1 MAMARSEARPLRRP
15 TIGKDPR
22 GGIGGC
28 AATPLGGAERERGW
42 APLWRQG
49 ERFRAKWMQVC
60 VKMPRQLKA
69 LGRLLRAGAMAVSCL
84 ALGACALSALDS
96 APQSPSEPWTPPG
109 EASAGPAPAGDVDAA
124 ANGAAPSA
132 PPVRDFSVRPDPQV
146 GEVKATP
153 DIPRDR
159 TLSLPEL
166 IDIAQNQNP
175 QTRVA
180 WQQARQAAL
189 ATGMVEAT
197 FLPYISANVIGG
209 YQKFSAPLPVA
220 IGGVNEAS
228 TKINGISPQIALQW
242 LVFDFG
248 QRNALADAARHNA
261 DATNVLFN
269 GLHQKIIFDVTR
281 NYFLYGAAR
290 SRVGLAEQNL
300 ANSRKI
306 EDAANERMAKGFGTT
321 VEVAQARQQVAQAR
335 FGLVQAQGGE
345 RDAYQALL
353 AAMGVSPMTDLK
365 VRAASGRRLPESVDA
380 PTEKMISAA
389 LAQRPDV
396 LAAFSAMKA
405 TRSGI
410 TAAEAAFM
418 PKVFLGAVAATGNTN
433 LSATGLPTIG
443 QQSAASGVM
452 LGATVPL
459 YDGGLRAAQLK
470 NAESLADA
478 TEATY
483 QKAKDAAAREIVVSA
498 NTLRSA
504 LASYRAATA
513 LADAAA
519 VTYDAALDAY
529 RTGVGNITVA
539 TAADSGL
546 LTARQAQAD
555 AHAASLVAAANL
567 AFVLGAMTSREV
579 PSTLVGP

>member
-1 MAMARSEARPLRRP
+1 MADRAASRV
-15 TIGKDPR
+15 GR
-22 GGIGGC
+22 GL
-28 AATPLGGAERERGW
+28 AALVRWG
-42 APLWRQG
+42 
-49 ERFRAKWMQVC
+49 V
-60 VKMPRQLKA
+60 
-69 LGRLLRAGAMAVSCL
+69 AGL
-84 ALGACALSALDS
+84 ACAVLSACTLSALDS
-96 APQSPSEPWTPPG
+96 APSHPSEPWTPSGDATAAGASPP
-109 EASAGPAPAGDVDAA
+109 EAPEAA
-124 ANGAAPSA
+124 AQGPSAPSA
-132 PPVRDFSVRPDPQV
+132 QAAPVRDFAVPPDPAV
-146 GEVKATP
+146 ATLKP
-153 DIPRDR
+153 APAIARDR
-159 TLSLPEL
+159 AYGLPEL
-166 IDIAQNQNP
+166 IDLAQTQNP

-189 ATGMVEAT
+189 ATGMIEAT

-209 YQKFSAPLPVA
+209 YQKISQPLPVSV
-220 IGGVNEAS
+220 GSVNQLS
-228 TKINGISPQIALQW
+228 TSIDGISPQIALQW

-248 QRNALADAARHNA
+248 ERNALAVAARHNA
-261 DATNVLFN
+261 DAANVLFN

-281 NYFLYGAAR
+281 TYFLYGAAR

-306 EDAANERMAKGFGTT
+306 EDAADARMQKGLGTT

-353 AAMGVSPMTDLK
+353 GALGVSPMTELK
-365 VRAASGRRLPESVDA
+365 VKVANGRRLPESVGA

-389 LAQRPDV
+389 LTQRPDV
-396 LAAFSAMKA
+396 LAAFSALKA
-405 TRSGI
+405 TQSGI

-418 PKVFLGAVAATGNTN
+418 PKVFLGAVAATGNTS

-443 QQSAASGVM
+443 QQSSASGVM
-452 LGATVPL
+452 VGATMPL
-459 YDGGLRAAQLK
+459 FDGGLRAAQLK
-470 NAESLADA
+470 NAESLAAA

-483 QKAKDAAAREIVVSA
+483 EKAKDAAAREIVVSA

-519 VTYDAALDAY
+519 LTYDAALDAY
-529 RTGVGNITVA
+529 RTGVGTITVA

-567 AFVLGAMTSREV
+567 AFVLGAMTSREA
-579 PSTLVGP
+579 PSALMAR

>member
-1 MAMARSEARPLRRP
+1 MAHIPQRW
-15 TIGKDPR
+15 
-22 GGIGGC
+22 
-28 AATPLGGAERERGW
+28 RE
-42 APLWRQG
+42 
-49 ERFRAKWMQVC
+49 
-60 VKMPRQLKA
+60 
-69 LGRLLRAGAMAVSCL
+69 LGRASAARLASALPAVRAGLVGLSCL
-84 ALGACALSALDS
+84 ALSACALSALETAPS
-96 APQSPSEPWTPPG
+96 APSEPWTPPAQAASVQA
-109 EASAGPAPAGDVDAA
+109 ASAEAPSHQDAPAQGPGGPQEQAA
-124 ANGAAPSA
+124 AGASA
-132 PPVRDFSVRPDPQV
+132 PPVRDFSVAPEPAV
-146 GEVKATP
+146 AEMKATP
-153 DIPRDR
+153 DIARDR
-159 TLSLPEL
+159 PYGLSEL

-209 YQKFSAPLPVA
+209 YQKLSAPLPVQVGSEKNLTTS
-220 IGGVNEAS
+220 ID
-228 TKINGISPQIALQW
+228 GISPQIALQW

-261 DATNVLFN
+261 NAANVLFN
-269 GLHQKIIFDVTR
+269 GVHQKIIFDVTR
-281 NYFLYGAAR
+281 AYFLYGAAR

-300 ANSRKI
+300 ANSRRI
-306 EDAANERMAKGFGTT
+306 EDAAQERMQKGLGTT

-345 RDAYQALL
+345 RDAYQGLL
-353 AAMGVSPMTDLK
+353 AAMGVSPMTELRVK
-365 VRAASGRRLPESVDA
+365 VANGRRLPESVDV

-389 LAQRPDV
+389 LARRPDV
-396 LAAFSAMKA
+396 LAAYSVVNA

-418 PKVFLGAVAATGNTN
+418 PKVFLGAVAATGNTS

-443 QQSAASGVM
+443 QQSSASGVM
-452 LGATVPL
+452 VGATMPI

-478 TEATY
+478 TEATF

-498 NTLRSA
+498 HTLRSA

-513 LADAAA
+513 LAEAAA

-529 RTGVGNITVA
+529 RSGVGNITVA

-579 PSTLVGP
+579 PAALVDR

>member
-1 MAMARSEARPLRRP
+1 MAHHPQRWRASARASIARL
-15 TIGKDPR
+15 
-22 GGIGGC
+22 
-28 AATPLGGAERERGW
+28 A
-42 APLWRQG
+42 
-49 ERFRAKWMQVC
+49 RAFPAV
-60 VKMPRQLKA
+60 L
-69 LGRLLRAGAMAVSCL
+69 AGLCCL
-84 ALGACALSALDS
+84 ALGACALSALDTAPS
-96 APQSPSEPWTPPG
+96 APSEPWTPPAPA
-109 EASAGPAPAGDVDAA
+109 ASAEAVSRQETPAQGRGGPQEQAGA
-124 ANGAAPSA
+124 GAAVA
-132 PPVRDFSVRPDPQV
+132 PVRDFSVAPEPAV
-146 GEVKATP
+146 AELKATP
-153 DIPRDR
+153 DIARDR
-159 TLSLPEL
+159 PYGLSEL

-209 YQKFSAPLPVA
+209 YQKLSAPLPVQV
-220 IGGVNEAS
+220 GSDKNLTTSVDGL
-228 TKINGISPQIALQW
+228 SPQIALQW

-248 QRNALADAARHNA
+248 QRNALAEAARHNA
-261 DATNVLFN
+261 NAANVLFN
-269 GLHQKIIFDVTR
+269 GLHQNIIFDVTR
-281 NYFLYGAAR
+281 AYFLYGAAR

-306 EDAANERMAKGFGTT
+306 EDAAQERMQKGLGTT

-335 FGLVQAQGGE
+335 FGLVQAEGGE
-345 RDAYQALL
+345 RDAYQGLL
-353 AAMGVSPMTDLK
+353 AAMGVSPMTALRVK
-365 VRAASGRRLPESVDA
+365 VANGRRLPESVDA

-389 LAQRPDV
+389 LARRPDV
-396 LAAFSAMKA
+396 LAAYSAVNA

-418 PKVFLGAVAATGNTN
+418 PKVFLGAVAATGNTS

-443 QQSAASGVM
+443 QQSSASGVM
-452 LGATVPL
+452 VGATMPI

-498 NTLRSA
+498 HTLRSA

-513 LADAAA
+513 LAEAAA

-529 RTGVGNITVA
+529 RSGVGNITVA

-579 PSTLVGP
+579 PAALVDR